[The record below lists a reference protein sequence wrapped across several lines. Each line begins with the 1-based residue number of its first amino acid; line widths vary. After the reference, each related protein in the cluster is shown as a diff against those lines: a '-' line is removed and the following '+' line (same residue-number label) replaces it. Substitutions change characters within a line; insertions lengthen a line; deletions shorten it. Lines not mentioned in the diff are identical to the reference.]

1 MKKMLALIL
10 SMLLMLALCVSAG
23 AEELP
28 WTIKESTGLIKLAS
42 GTNVAGT
49 VTIPAEVEGTPVVG
63 LDYMAIKSTF
73 DVTEMIF
80 PDTIRFFESNTL
92 DSAPN
97 LASLTLPRDLLI
109 IKDGSLSGMP
119 IESLVI
125 PPSVSVIDGA
135 IFNLSAIKSI
145 TFEGVCP
152 VFPKDS
158 YYTTFADLAADC
170 MIYVPDDQIDAYK
183 AAFADREDV
192 IARIQPSGKNAV
204 VIDWTAPE
212 SDFDFDAS
220 TGTITAYNGTAGRIA
235 IPATIGG
242 TPVKHIGKQAFLQ
255 RYSLCYVTI
264 PEGVETI
271 EKQAFHGCSLMTY
284 VSLPTTL
291 KSIGDSAFNTNNLVT
306 VGWSEG
312 LESIG
317 SKAFYNCDLEYVTLP
332 TTLKSIAASGFERA
346 GMVEL
351 TFGPNV
357 ETVGEKGFS
366 GNRLI
371 AMTYTGTAM
380 PAFGA
385 DAFKDNKNDATL
397 TLADGSPKELYEG
410 FVSYMAGAF
419 AKCVVNEPAAME
431 MPFPTLD
438 VMAGMPFFGNWFSV
452 AGMDVM
458 GEFTDEYP
466 VVSATLNPDGS
477 ANVVLDG
484 VEMPSA
490 WYVTEGY
497 AILAPV
503 ENGKPNEAN
512 AYCYAAID
520 ENGRLVMDFGYAAA
534 ICEQEGKLYAAP
546 AVPEK
551 PWPELDLE
559 NAKYFIGVWQT
570 ADGAMTLTLN
580 DDGTA
585 TSAEM
590 GEEAYALQWY
600 ADYGT
605 AYVGPAMSELAK
617 ITFDGTGNIKM
628 SMGGDEIILAPYVEK
643 LLIEGADELLGDWYD
658 DIGTKLTLT
667 NEGVLTVTYD
677 DGYAREMTWDMVD
690 GQATVTSDIWEG
702 CPITFDGLILTITDG
717 EGIFQLFSVDGDLSA
732 YYGEEYELPEAQPI
746 GAEGEMY
753 FGSWKADMYGMEVI
767 LILNQ
772 DGTCAM
778 EMFGEQEPGVWT
790 VMDGKANIMGDEIYI
805 DEQGQLIMES
815 QGMVFTKSEGGA
827 SGEEMSEDEALAAF
841 LAMLAEMEDMEES
854 TEPALAAV
862 SYVPSV
868 ADDFIGGWICK
879 DNPSM
884 QILLLEGEAN
894 LIDGSE
900 LYTTTW
906 EVVDGVAEFDGMK
919 LYQQEDW
926 STGIVDMYGDL
937 VEFERGYVEKP
948 KASAAEPVEETG
960 DTNDELTEEELLGL
974 LAALAAMGGE
984 EGGASDLPEYM
995 QGFVGEW
1002 YMCYASTG
1010 GLTGDLRSMGITC
1023 TLVLNADG
1031 TCSIDFPN
1039 AESGTW
1045 YDDEGVVRFGPND
1058 MAMTLVDGGFLQYG
1072 TMLGGYMMFS
1082 QDKEAV
1088 WDPDTSA
1095 AMAVTPDAPA
1105 TPMMPAAPQAPASAG
1120 FGSLEERLN
1129 KKFTAK
1135 TYTSFGQT
1143 MDASMLGAEYSVLFH
1158 ENGTCDFTLAGM
1170 AMTNLPWGL
1179 NEVSIGLSKQEAFVI
1194 NYYGTMF
1201 NAVPTDY
1208 GFDMDYYGTMT
1219 LHFVLAE

>member
-92 DSAPN
+92 DGAPN

-170 MIYVPDDQIDAYK
+170 VIYVPDDQIDAYK

-242 TPVKHIGKQAFLQ
+242 TPVKAIGKQAFLQ

-419 AKCVVNEPAAME
+419 DKCVVNEPAAME

-512 AYCYAAID
+512 AYCYASID

-534 ICEQEGKLYAAP
+534 ICEQEGKLYTVP

-551 PWPELDLE
+551 PWPEFDLE

-590 GEEAYALQWY
+590 GEEAYELQWY

-605 AYVGPAMSELAK
+605 AYVGSAMSELAE
-617 ITFDGTGNIKM
+617 ITFDGNGNIKM
-628 SMGGDEIILAPYVEK
+628 SMGGDEIILAPYVK
-643 LLIEGADELLGDWYD
+643 KTLIEGADELLGDWYD

-667 NEGVLTVTYD
+667 NDGVLTLTYD

-702 CPITFDGLILTITDG
+702 CPITFDGLILTITNG
-717 EGIFQLFSVDGDLSA
+717 EGIFQIFSRDGDLSA
-732 YYGEEYELPEAQPI
+732 YYGEEDCELPEAMPI
-746 GAEGEMY
+746 GSEGEMY
-753 FGSWKADMYGMEVI
+753 FGTWTMDMGGMAMN

-778 EMFGEQEPGVWT
+778 EMFGEVEPGVWT
-790 VMDGKANIMGDEIYI
+790 VIDGKANVMGDELYI

-815 QGMVFTKSEGGA
+815 QGMVFVRSEGGA
-827 SGEEMSEDEALAAF
+827 APAVEMPADAVPVGEAGAPFIGTWTPVEMIMDGQSINVALLGMMMEITFNEDGTVAMSEDGEADLGVWTVQDGKAVVDTMVCALNDKGQLVMEDEEVVMILEKGAGGAEVSEEDALLAL
-841 LAMLAEMEDMEES
+841 LAMMGDIAE
-854 TEPALAAV
+854 
-862 SYVPSV
+862 Y
-868 ADDFIGGWICK
+868 
-879 DNPSM
+879 
-884 QILLLEGEAN
+884 
-894 LIDGSE
+894 E
-900 LYTTTW
+900 LN
-906 EVVDGVAEFDGMK
+906 
-919 LYQQEDW
+919 
-926 STGIVDMYGDL
+926 
-937 VEFERGYVEKP
+937 
-948 KASAAEPVEETG
+948 TG
-960 DTNDELTEEELLGL
+960 DS
-974 LAALAAMGGE
+974 A
-984 EGGASDLPEYM
+984 LPEHL
-995 QGFVGEW
+995 QGYVGEW
-1002 YMCYASTG
+1002 YMVYMNFG
-1010 GLTGDLRSMGITC
+1010 GMSGNPKK
-1023 TLVLNADG
+1023 VLGLDSKFTVNADG
-1031 TCSIDFPN
+1031 TASVGFPIDKSGEWYEEDGNVYFGEEGMPLTLLSDGCLQYGSQLGGYFVFSKDPN
-1039 AESGTW
+1039 ATW
-1045 YDDEGVVRFGPND
+1045 EPTAGQ
-1058 MAMTLVDGGFLQYG
+1058 AMTL
-1072 TMLGGYMMFS
+1072 
-1082 QDKEAV
+1082 
-1088 WDPDTSA
+1088 
-1095 AMAVTPDAPA
+1095 APGVSNIPGA
-1105 TPMMPAAPQAPASAG
+1105 TAGAQSAG
-1120 FGSLEERLN
+1120 FAKMEDGLE
-1129 KKFTAK
+1129 KKFVAK
-1135 TYTSFGQT
+1135 SYTSFGQT
-1143 MDASMLGAEYSVLFH
+1143 MDASMLGAEYAVVFH
-1158 ENGTCDFTLAGM
+1158 ENGLADFTLAG
-1170 AMTNLPWGL
+1170 TTIQSLPWGL
-1179 NEVSIGLSKQEAFVI
+1179 QKVPVGLSTVDAFSI

-1201 NAVPTDY
+1201 NAALTDS

>member
-1 MKKMLALIL
+1 MKKTLALIL
-10 SMLLMLALCVSAG
+10 SMLLVLALCVSAG

-42 GTNVAGT
+42 GTNVAGR

-92 DSAPN
+92 DGSPN

-242 TPVKHIGKQAFLQ
+242 TPVKAIGKQAFLQ

-291 KSIGDSAFNTNNLVT
+291 KSIGDSAFNNNNLVT

-317 SKAFYNCDLEYVTLP
+317 SKAFYNCDLEYVNLP

-397 TLADGSPKELYEG
+397 TLADGSPKELYEV

-438 VMAGMPFFGNWFSV
+438 VMAACRS
-452 AGMDVM
+452 
-458 GEFTDEYP
+458 
-466 VVSATLNPDGS
+466 SATGS
-477 ANVVLDG
+477 AWL
-484 VEMPSA
+484 A
-490 WYVTEGY
+490 WMLWVNSPMN
-497 AILAPV
+497 ILS
-503 ENGKPNEAN
+503 
-512 AYCYAAID
+512 C
-520 ENGRLVMDFGYAAA
+520 
-534 ICEQEGKLYAAP
+534 
-546 AVPEK
+546 
-551 PWPELDLE
+551 
-559 NAKYFIGVWQT
+559 
-570 ADGAMTLTLN
+570 
-580 DDGTA
+580 
-585 TSAEM
+585 
-590 GEEAYALQWY
+590 LQ
-600 ADYGT
+600 
-605 AYVGPAMSELAK
+605 P
-617 ITFDGTGNIKM
+617 
-628 SMGGDEIILAPYVEK
+628 
-643 LLIEGADELLGDWYD
+643 
-658 DIGTKLTLT
+658 
-667 NEGVLTVTYD
+667 
-677 DGYAREMTWDMVD
+677 
-690 GQATVTSDIWEG
+690 
-702 CPITFDGLILTITDG
+702 
-717 EGIFQLFSVDGDLSA
+717 
-732 YYGEEYELPEAQPI
+732 
-746 GAEGEMY
+746 
-753 FGSWKADMYGMEVI
+753 
-767 LILNQ
+767 
-772 DGTCAM
+772 
-778 EMFGEQEPGVWT
+778 
-790 VMDGKANIMGDEIYI
+790 
-805 DEQGQLIMES
+805 
-815 QGMVFTKSEGGA
+815 
-827 SGEEMSEDEALAAF
+827 
-841 LAMLAEMEDMEES
+841 
-854 TEPALAAV
+854 
-862 SYVPSV
+862 
-868 ADDFIGGWICK
+868 
-879 DNPSM
+879 
-884 QILLLEGEAN
+884 
-894 LIDGSE
+894 
-900 LYTTTW
+900 
-906 EVVDGVAEFDGMK
+906 
-919 LYQQEDW
+919 
-926 STGIVDMYGDL
+926 
-937 VEFERGYVEKP
+937 
-948 KASAAEPVEETG
+948 
-960 DTNDELTEEELLGL
+960 
-974 LAALAAMGGE
+974 
-984 EGGASDLPEYM
+984 
-995 QGFVGEW
+995 
-1002 YMCYASTG
+1002 
-1010 GLTGDLRSMGITC
+1010 
-1023 TLVLNADG
+1023 
-1031 TCSIDFPN
+1031 
-1039 AESGTW
+1039 
-1045 YDDEGVVRFGPND
+1045 
-1058 MAMTLVDGGFLQYG
+1058 
-1072 TMLGGYMMFS
+1072 
-1082 QDKEAV
+1082 
-1088 WDPDTSA
+1088 
-1095 AMAVTPDAPA
+1095 
-1105 TPMMPAAPQAPASAG
+1105 
-1120 FGSLEERLN
+1120 
-1129 KKFTAK
+1129 
-1135 TYTSFGQT
+1135 
-1143 MDASMLGAEYSVLFH
+1143 
-1158 ENGTCDFTLAGM
+1158 
-1170 AMTNLPWGL
+1170 
-1179 NEVSIGLSKQEAFVI
+1179 
-1194 NYYGTMF
+1194 
-1201 NAVPTDY
+1201 
-1208 GFDMDYYGTMT
+1208 
-1219 LHFVLAE
+1219 